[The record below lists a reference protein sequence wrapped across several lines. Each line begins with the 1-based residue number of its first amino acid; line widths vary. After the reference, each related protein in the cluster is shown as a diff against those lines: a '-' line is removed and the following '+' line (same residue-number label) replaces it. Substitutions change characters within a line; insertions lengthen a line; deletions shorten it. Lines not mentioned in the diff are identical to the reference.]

1 MIQYSKICL
10 WLKPELA
17 LLFSVNKTA
26 HSWFS
31 CEHVLV
37 CSLSLFL
44 LVLSHLLC
52 HVMVVQKCL
61 YPAGGKCSF
70 HFFTENLG
78 CQSAFPL
85 QKTQPGGSVCEM
97 QRLWRLWKL
106 SVDVSCAGTTHRG
119 NSSVGLHRETRAHL
133 RKRPE
138 RERQTGADW
147 NLVTSLTL
155 SHVPPS
161 PLPHLSSSQLWVCDF
176 QRCSLSVCF
185 GFSFLF
191 SRYLLSFIL
200 WLLLP
205 TSFIP
210 SSPCL
215 APLPPSHS
223 LSPLIANTFI
233 PLRLPAH

>member
-1 MIQYSKICL
+1 M
-10 WLKPELA
+10 
-17 LLFSVNKTA
+17 
-26 HSWFS
+26 SWFACFLCSYSFVSSSMSRDGCTEMFVS
-31 CEHVLV
+31 CGRVMF
-37 CSLSLFL
+37 LSLFHRKTSVAKVCISSSKNTTGRQCMCNAASL
-44 LVLSHLLC
+44 KALKALCGRVLSR
-52 HVMVVQKCL
+52 
-61 YPAGGKCSF
+61 YYTP
-70 HFFTENLG
+70 
-78 CQSAFPL
+78 
-85 QKTQPGGSVCEM
+85 
-97 QRLWRLWKL
+97 RKL
-106 SVDVSCAGTTHRG
+106 FCRTPQ
-119 NSSVGLHRETRAHL
+119 RETRAHL

-155 SHVPPS
+155 SRVHPS
-161 PLPHLSSSQLWVCDF
+161 PLPPLSSSQLWVCDF
-176 QRCSLSVCF
+176 QRCPLGVCF

-191 SRYLLSFIL
+191 SRYLPSFIL

-205 TSFIP
+205 SSFIP